1 MRTLCASIGMALFL
15 VIAYGCE
22 PHAGPLE
29 RIVQK
34 ASAPGGRATVA
45 ADVVKA
51 VKDKQF
57 AVGDMVDLAYDKLE
71 KSAAGSTGA
80 SPDQTKS
87 LAATALAGGVLD
99 AIAALK
105 NELPQGAEHEIF
117 WMKVGRLAFK
127 AGEEAFVN
135 QRLAEAHSLS
145 LGGSPRWQNEAYWL
159 RYTDHDALVSAIMA
173 AQGDRGG
180 AIQRL
185 QSRTNL
191 DGPALE
197 VFQKLTGRG
206 GN

>member
-1 MRTLCASIGMALFL
+1 MNRKLILICCLAMPI
-15 VIAYGCE
+15 VGCE
-22 PHAGPLE
+22 KRSGPLE
-29 RIVQK
+29 RIAQK
-34 ASAPGGRATVA
+34 AATPTGRAAVA

-51 VKDKQF
+51 VKEKKL
-57 AVGDMVDLAYDKLE
+57 AVGDMLDLAYDRVE
-71 KSAAGSTGA
+71 KAGGGATGA
-80 SPDQTKS
+80 SPDQAKS
-87 LAATALAGGVLD
+87 LEATALAGGVLD
-99 AIAALK
+99 AIASLK

-127 AGEEAFVN
+127 SGEEAFVN
-135 QRLAEAHSLS
+135 QRLAEAHSLAV
-145 LGGSPRWQNEAYWL
+145 GGGTRWQNEAYWV
-159 RYTDHDALVSAIMA
+159 RYSDHDALVSAIMA

-197 VFQKLTGRG
+197 VYQKLTGRG